1 VALFR
6 NFLGD
11 IANPFFAE
19 VIIRGNATATGGTV
33 KPILNVF
40 HFRRLTNSSP
50 ADFVTFLSNF
60 TTLFQGPLLACLNE
74 RYNMEQT
81 ECRPMDDPA
90 AATVVQPISEPGA
103 LGNAASAYDLLSAV
117 VYQMKTGFRGR
128 SFKGSKHF
136 SGLDESQVTGDE
148 LTAAAVT
155 ATWDALTAA
164 FTAAIAGISDG
175 AGNTFYPIILSPTL
189 SSLGPTDIPG
199 VFTGADVS
207 SVLLNLTVGSMR
219 RRKEKTVVND

>member
-1 VALFR
+1 MALFR

-11 IANPFFAE
+11 IVNPFFAE
-19 VIIRGNATATGGTV
+19 VIIRGEATATGGTV

-50 ADFVTFLSNF
+50 ADFVQFLANF
-60 TTLFQGPLLACLNE
+60 TTLFQEPILNTLNS
-74 RYNMEQT
+74 RYNLIQT

-90 AATVVQPISEPGA
+90 AATAIQPVNDSAA

-136 SGLDESQVTGDE
+136 SGLDEGQVTGDE

-164 FTAAIAGISDG
+164 FVSAIAGISDG
-175 AGNTFYPIILSPTL
+175 SGNTFYPIILSPTL
-189 SSLGPTDIPG
+189 SSIGPTDIPG
-199 VFTGADVS
+199 VFTGADVNG
-207 SVLLNLTVGSMR
+207 VVLNLTIGTMR
-219 RRKEKTVVND
+219 RRKEKTVTND